1 MAARESFVE
10 GANNLRAIPKILL
23 ELAVYHLEEIE
34 HGKYGTIHITES
46 ARNIGTSR
54 MYSCYGRTFEEV
66 NALNPKVTKKNHYN
80 VVAHKQ
86 GCNPAVFD
94 KIIPDD
100 EVLRDPFVE
109 NKAFQFEIITDG
121 VPIGEIGTALITV
134 PEVLRSVG
142 FTLRDASP
150 SRLPGYNQT
159 IAVMDYTGTNYI
171 EIGDGLN
178 SPELNAFLRILYE
191 KHLRKHYDC
200 TTGPVYWAVTRLM
213 ANHGCADTTDLRNAT
228 RYIKDKLCAVDRTKD
243 SENPRLGCGTLAK
256 LLNDCLLSEQEG

>member
-23 ELAVYHLEEIE
+23 ELAVYHLEEVE

>member
-10 GANNLRAIPKILL
+10 GASNLRAIPKILL
-23 ELAVYHLEEIE
+23 ELAVHHLEYVEY
-34 HGKYGTIHITES
+34 GKYGTIHITDS

-100 EVLRDPFVE
+100 EVLHDPFVE

-121 VPIGEIGTALITV
+121 VPIGEIGTAIRTI

-142 FTLRDASP
+142 FTLRDATP
-150 SRLPGYNQT
+150 SRIPGYNQT
-159 IAVMDYTGTNYI
+159 IAVMKYTGTNYI

-178 SPELNAFLRILYE
+178 SPELNAFLRTLYE
-191 KHLRKHYDC
+191 KYLRKHYDC
-200 TTGPVYWAVTRLM
+200 TSGPNHWVVTHLV
-213 ANHGCADTTDLRNAT
+213 ASHGSAYTSDLKNTT
-228 RYIKDKLCAVDRTKD
+228 RYIKDKLCVVDRTKD
-243 SENPRLGCGTLAK
+243 SENPRLGCGTLVK
-256 LLNDCLLSEQEG
+256 LIEDCLVFEPER

>member
-1 MAARESFVE
+1 MAVRESFVE
-10 GANNLRAIPKILL
+10 GASNLRAIPKILL
-23 ELAVYHLEEIE
+23 ELAVNHLEEVE
-34 HGKYGTIHITES
+34 VGKYGMIHITES
-46 ARNIGTSR
+46 TRNIGTSR

-100 EVLRDPFVE
+100 EVLHDPFVE

-121 VPIGEIGTALITV
+121 VPIGEIGTALRTV

-142 FTLRDASP
+142 FTLRDATP
-150 SRLPGYNQT
+150 KRLPEYVQT
-159 IAVMDYTGTNYI
+159 IAVMKYTGTNYI

-178 SPELNAFLRILYE
+178 SPELNAFLRSLYE
-191 KHLRKHYDC
+191 KYIDKHYNY
-200 TTGPVYWAVTRLM
+200 TTDPGYWAVTHLVM
-213 ANHGCADTTDLRNAT
+213 NHGSGDTSDLQYAT
-228 RYIKDKLCAVDRTKD
+228 RYIKTKLCTVDRTKD
-243 SENPRLGCGTLAK
+243 SENPRLGCGTLVK
-256 LLNDCLLSEQEG
+256 LIEDCLGVGLEK